1 MIRIS
6 GSHFMDESGR
16 SVMLRGVNLGGSS
29 KLPTKPDGAT
39 WRKDRF
45 YDHRNVSFVGRPFPL
60 NEADVHY
67 SRLRACGFNCLRF
80 LITWEAIEHAGP
92 GIHDQEYLQYLY
104 EVVKKA
110 GEFGFYIFIDPHQ
123 DVWSR
128 FSGGDGAPGW
138 TLEAAGFDVE
148 NIHKAGA
155 AILHQEWG
163 DPFPRMIWPTNDAK
177 LAAAT
182 MFTLFFGGND
192 FAPGICV
199 DGIPIQDFLQKH
211 YMDAVKQAAMALKDL
226 PNVIGYDSLNEPSSG
241 YIGHADIRKY
251 SITSPVQIDA
261 TPTVL
266 QGMALGS
273 GIPQE
278 VDVYEVGMTGFRKK
292 GKKVVNSEGAPVWI
306 SPQADIWRNQ
316 GLWNTDKNGNPVA
329 LIPDYFSK
337 VNGRNVNFNE
347 DYFKPFVNRFAHEIR
362 SISPE
367 AIIFTE
373 GVPGDDSL
381 TWTAT
386 DAPHV
391 VHAAHW
397 YDGYMMF
404 KKSFTP
410 RFSVDSQTRKISLGK
425 QNVRKSFVRQIQ
437 RIINHSKDKMNNIP
451 TLIGE
456 VGIPFD
462 MQSKRAYS
470 DGNFHMQ
477 RNGLDA
483 VFNGLEGNCACFT
496 LWTYTADNSNER
508 GDLWNDED
516 FSIFSVDQ
524 MTGSGDITDGI
535 RIPEVI
541 IRPYPRK
548 VAGDPVNITYDYEER
563 VFTLEFIHKDTIN
576 DLTEIFL
583 PAHLVGNIPEVFVSD
598 GSYSIDVVKRT
609 LLYQHENT
617 RNTHRVSIK
626 FK

>member
-1 MIRIS
+1 MIKIS
-6 GSHFMDESGR
+6 GLHFMDESGR
-16 SVMLRGVNLGGSS
+16 IVILRGVNLGGSS
-29 KLPTKPDGAT
+29 KLPAKPDGAT
-39 WRKDRF
+39 WRKDNF

-60 NEADVHY
+60 SEADVHY
-67 SRLRACGFNCLRF
+67 SRLKACGFNCLRF

-92 GIHDQEYLQYLY
+92 GIYDQEYLQYLR
-104 EVVKKA
+104 EVVKMA
-110 GEFGFYIFIDPHQ
+110 CEYGFYIFIDPHQ

-128 FSGGDGAPGW
+128 FTGGDGAPGW
-138 TLEAAGFDVE
+138 TLEAAGFDIK
-148 NIHKAGA
+148 NLHKTGA

-163 DPFPRMIWPTNDAK
+163 DPFPRMIWPSNDAK
-177 LAAAT
+177 LASAT

-192 FAPGICV
+192 FAPGV
-199 DGIPIQDFLQKH
+199 RVEGTPIQEYLQWH
-211 YMDAVKQAAMALKDL
+211 YINAVKQVAMILKDL

-241 YIGHADIRKY
+241 YIGQSDICKY
-251 SITSPVQIDA
+251 SSATPVQIDA

-273 GIPQE
+273 GYSQV
-278 VDVYEVGMTGFRKK
+278 VDVFEVGLTGFRKR
-292 GKKVVNSEGAPVWI
+292 GKKVVNSEGATAWL
-306 SPQADIWRNQ
+306 SPQSDIWRNL
-316 GLWNTDKNGNPVA
+316 GLWSVDKDGNPVA
-329 LIPDYFSK
+329 LKPDYFSK
-337 VNGRNVNFNE
+337 INGQEINFNE
-347 DYFKPFVNRFAHEIR
+347 NYFKPFVNRFANEIR
-362 SISPE
+362 LISPD

-386 DAPHV
+386 DAPDI

-410 RFSVDSQTRKISLGK
+410 WFSVDSQTRNICIGK
-425 QNVRKSFVRQIQ
+425 QNVRNSFVRQIQ
-437 RIINHSKDKMNNIP
+437 RIINHSKEKMNNAP

-462 MQSKRAYS
+462 MQKKRAYA

-477 RNGLDA
+477 QNGMDA
-483 VFNGLEGNCACFT
+483 ILNGLEGNCASFT

-516 FSIFSVDQ
+516 FSIFSMDQ

-541 IRPYPRK
+541 IRPYPIK
-548 VAGDPVNITYDYEER
+548 VAGYPDKISYDYLER
-563 VFTLEFIHKDTIN
+563 VFTLEFLHKENITN
-576 DLTEIFL
+576 PTEIFL
-583 PAHLVGNIPEVFVSD
+583 PAHLVRNTPEVKVSD
-598 GSYSIDVVKRT
+598 GSYEIDEVKHT
-609 LLYQHENT
+609 LQYICSNLK
-617 RNTHRVSIK
+617 NTHSICIK